1 MPAST
6 DQHAPNKDPL
16 HGVTLQALVEALVAH
31 YGWPELAHQVPVRC
45 FTHDPSVSSTLKFLR
60 KTPWARTQVEGLYL
74 YTLRQQTQQ
83 AQREA
88 ARAAAKAR
96 VAERQKG

>member
-1 MPAST
+1 MPAPT
-6 DQHAPNKDPL
+6 DQHRPSPDPL

-74 YTLRQQTQQ
+74 YTLSQQTQQ